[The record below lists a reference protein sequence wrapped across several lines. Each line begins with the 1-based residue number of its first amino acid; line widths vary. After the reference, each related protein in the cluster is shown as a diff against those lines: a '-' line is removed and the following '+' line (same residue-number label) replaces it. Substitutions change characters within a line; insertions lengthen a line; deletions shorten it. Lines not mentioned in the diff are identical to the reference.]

1 MVRNELVHKNAV
13 TCVDAACS
21 RSIGSCENSEADN
34 LFLELKSFNC
44 LKNGV
49 LGGFASM
56 ARLLT
61 TTTAR
66 LASKRCFLFLSYF
79 REMGGVQNLRGEW
92 VLNTFSKRKKECVFI
107 GSKNNG
113 R

>member
-1 MVRNELVHKNAV
+1 M
-13 TCVDAACS
+13 DAACS

-34 LFLELKSFNC
+34 LFLELKSFNF

-56 ARLLT
+56 SRLLT

-79 REMGGVQNLRGEW
+79 REMGGGCKIYGVNGFLTLF
-92 VLNTFSKRKKECVFI
+92 LNAKKCVFS

>member
-1 MVRNELVHKNAV
+1 M
-13 TCVDAACS
+13 DAACS

-34 LFLELKSFNC
+34 LFLELKSFNF

-56 ARLLT
+56 SRLLT

-79 REMGGVQNLRGEW
+79 REMGGGMQNLRGEW
-92 VLNTFSKRKKECVFI
+92 VLNTFSKRKKMCF
-107 GSKNNG
+107 
-113 R
+113 

>member
-1 MVRNELVHKNAV
+1 M
-13 TCVDAACS
+13 DAACS

-34 LFLELKSFNC
+34 LFLELKSFNF

-56 ARLLT
+56 SRLLT

-79 REMGGVQNLRGEW
+79 REMGGGDAKF
-92 VLNTFSKRKKECVFI
+92 T
-107 GSKNNG
+107 G
-113 R
+113 